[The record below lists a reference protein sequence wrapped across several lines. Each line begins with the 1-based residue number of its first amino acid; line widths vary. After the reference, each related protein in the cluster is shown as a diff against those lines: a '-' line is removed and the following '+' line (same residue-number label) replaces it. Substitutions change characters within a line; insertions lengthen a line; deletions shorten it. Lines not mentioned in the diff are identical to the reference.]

1 MAQKL
6 DDKELAHPQE
16 FVMANAIQIDAIAQL
31 LIEKAIITEE
41 RNVSIKMRHPRRII
55 RLPHLQLKIGLFIH
69 TACGRAGGFGRLP
82 LNLFGCFSYAWASTD
97 ERPAMICSAQP

>member
-6 DDKELAHPQE
+6 DDKELVHPQE

-41 RNVSIKMRHPRRII
+41 EFFTKPKQVQAQYVSRRAMR
-55 RLPHLQLKIGLFIH
+55 
-69 TACGRAGGFGRLP
+69 
-82 LNLFGCFSYAWASTD
+82 
-97 ERPAMICSAQP
+97 